1 MDSIVQAIIVIKI
14 HCAADSAVPKE
25 FIEQDRFYDFLVGL
39 NPKFDQVRIQISIH
53 SYEITFITK
62 AKEMYPIHS
71 TGSPT
76 KSF

>member
-1 MDSIVQAIIVIKI
+1 MIKI
-14 HCAADSAVPKE
+14 RCAADSAVPKE
-25 FIEQDRFYDFLVGL
+25 FSEQDRFYDFLVGL

-62 AKEMYPIHS
+62 ANKTYPIHS
-71 TGSPT
+71 AGSLT